1 MSKNWVLTPICL
13 PCWQGHWWLVC
24 STSEVK
30 HWTDNFKLIGWRK
43 HYISWYR
50 GLLWCLKV
58 LEATEL
64 SNMTFFFTTNMHFC
78 QAFFVCIR
86 LAICSSG
93 PRIWQLQLHPHGVG
107 MSNHRRNPLG
117 LADGPKCVFSGGCL
131 SVHMICIF
139 MYCVCKCICILYIYI
154 YTCEQQLVI
163 GNTPCIYFR

>member
-1 MSKNWVLTPICL
+1 MEDNTARTQKSQSQIGIPIIFGFVSKNWVLTPICL

-64 SNMTFFFTTNMHFC
+64 SNMTFFFTTNMWKGCTFLSGVFC
-78 QAFFVCIR
+78 LYPPCNLQFRAKDMTTPAASSWSWDVKPQAESFGLSRWPKMRFFWR
-86 LAICSSG
+86 
-93 PRIWQLQLHPHGVG
+93 
-107 MSNHRRNPLG
+107 MS
-117 LADGPKCVFSGGCL
+117 KCAYDMHIYVL
-131 SVHMICIF
+131 
-139 MYCVCKCICILYIYI
+139 CV
-154 YTCEQQLVI
+154 
-163 GNTPCIYFR
+163 